1 MNKVIKMTGGKKQ
14 MKKAKKLLSVFL
26 AALMVMTTLGGVMTA
41 SAMSNAEAATA
52 AEAFNA
58 TRPDHS
64 AVYENMSAKAAKQT
78 KDTLNSLLSA
88 ILKASDVKSTLYSD
102 QTISSLMILLN
113 GKVSFLSDLK
123 PHFCRQGSGCRLHRS
138 RSIHQNIVQLGRRER
153 RRYQV
158 GHHPR
163 QCR

>member
-123 PHFCRQGSGCRLHRS
+123 PSTFAGKVAAGS